1 MAGTYKNKAYTLRL
15 PNELREK
22 VEEIARAERRPV
34 NTQYEIIVSDWLK
47 WYDAKQGG
55 EQLFGFL
62 KFAAGRLAAAPSWP
76 NFMLFQK
83 RHDMVWYT
91 ICCHIDI
98 VHHPLRGLNR
108 F

>member
-55 EQLFGFL
+55 GTVVRIL
-62 KFAAGRLAAAPSWP
+62 KICGRPPHGGPIMARS
-76 NFMLFQK
+76 
-83 RHDMVWYT
+83 HDLPET
-91 ICCHIDI
+91 
-98 VHHPLRGLNR
+98 LRYGLEYYLSPY
-108 F
+108 